1 MPVAVSSVVGFQ
13 FSPVRVKALSG
24 AVKFCTHKA
33 IKSANSI
40 LFTQFVSAVYR
51 VCSEM
56 RGDSVFFQ
64 ATV

>member
-13 FSPVRVKALSG
+13 FSPVWVQALSG
-24 AVKFCTHKA
+24 TVKFRTHKA
-33 IKSANSI
+33 IKSGDSI
-40 LFTQFVSAVYR
+40 LFTQSVSAVYHM
-51 VCSEM
+51 CSEV

>member
-13 FSPVRVKALSG
+13 FSPVRVQALSG
-24 AVKFCTHKA
+24 TVKFRTHKA
-33 IKSANSI
+33 IESSDSI
-40 LFTQFVSAVYR
+40 LLIQFVPAVYH
-51 VCSEM
+51 VFSEM